1 MLFRIFRHKK
11 EVRAKSD
18 LDIASALR
26 SKAKDGDLR
35 SLEMSKLILVA
46 EEVEEI
52 LLKSLRLFL
61 EPVIKVLRV
70 EVLKAFAH
78 SAELR
83 REV

>member
-1 MLFRIFRHKK
+1 
-11 EVRAKSD
+11 
-18 LDIASALR
+18 
-26 SKAKDGDLR
+26 
-35 SLEMSKLILVA
+35 MSKLILVA

-61 EPVIKVLRV
+61 EPVIKVLCV

-83 REV
+83 REL